1 MRCKRKER
9 EGDGERAQNQG
20 LGLESCLELVGNS
33 EKKRMGRRKRRR
45 RGEGRCW
52 HVYYELPVRCPGGD
66 SQQEV
71 GLLECFLFI
80 RKDPK
85 AVNTL

>member
-33 EKKRMGRRKRRR
+33 EKKLMGRRKRRR
-45 RGEGRCW
+45 RG
-52 HVYYELPVRCPGGD
+52 
-66 SQQEV
+66 
-71 GLLECFLFI
+71 
-80 RKDPK
+80 
-85 AVNTL
+85 